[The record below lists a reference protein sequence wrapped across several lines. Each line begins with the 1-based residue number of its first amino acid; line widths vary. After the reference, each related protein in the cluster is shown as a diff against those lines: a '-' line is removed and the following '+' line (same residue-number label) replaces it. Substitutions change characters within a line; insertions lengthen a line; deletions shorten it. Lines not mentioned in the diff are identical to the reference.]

1 MANLPWLD
9 EVLARLA
16 RRGLPPNYVRRFA
29 EELSDH
35 LDDLKEENMSKAVDV
50 VSRLGKPEQ
59 VAEAAVTAYRRRSF
73 LGRHPTAAFL
83 VFAVS
88 PLVSQIGFFVIT
100 AVGVRILAL
109 LADRL
114 GILSD
119 NGKYAPPG
127 PVALEAMQYVFSFLF
142 TVIPSILAAI
152 LYCKLGRRFGVARQW
167 VLVSCLV
174 LALMA
179 MQPWWCVRIGADAA
193 GHIRVVSALM
203 IPFLSRGWSICCQL
217 HVSQL
222 IQLAVPLAIGWWFL
236 RRVRSRGRPQLAS

>member
-100 AVGVRILAL
+100 AVGVRSPCAARRSAGDSQRQRQI
-109 LADRL
+109 RR
-114 GILSD
+114 
-119 NGKYAPPG
+119 
-127 PVALEAMQYVFSFLF
+127 PV
-142 TVIPSILAAI
+142 PS
-152 LYCKLGRRFGVARQW
+152 
-167 VLVSCLV
+167 
-174 LALMA
+174 
-179 MQPWWCVRIGADAA
+179 
-193 GHIRVVSALM
+193 H
-203 IPFLSRGWSICCQL
+203 
-217 HVSQL
+217 
-222 IQLAVPLAIGWWFL
+222 
-236 RRVRSRGRPQLAS
+236 

>member
-1 MANLPWLD
+1 
-9 EVLARLA
+9 
-16 RRGLPPNYVRRFA
+16 
-29 EELSDH
+29 
-35 LDDLKEENMSKAVDV
+35 
-50 VSRLGKPEQ
+50 
-59 VAEAAVTAYRRRSF
+59 
-73 LGRHPTAAFL
+73 
-83 VFAVS
+83 
-88 PLVSQIGFFVIT
+88 
-100 AVGVRILAL
+100 
-109 LADRL
+109 
-114 GILSD
+114 
-119 NGKYAPPG
+119 
-127 PVALEAMQYVFSFLF
+127 MQYVFSFLF

-236 RRVRSRGRPQLAS
+236 RRQFAVGAGLNWRREEGFGSPARAVARDAVRNCGHSIHPVSKLR